1 MKYYQSSISLSIME
15 KIISSIRNEA
25 LTLEGLFNGLDELTW
40 KAETSFKS
48 WSPEIIL
55 SHLLY
60 FDRMTIY
67 SLNDLD
73 KFNEEATFLF
83 KTFSSETNSLTRAQI
98 VKDRLLIDSRS
109 SMIAEWKA
117 SNQEMTNIFFNV
129 EPDQRCQWFGPDMSA
144 RMFMVARYMETWS
157 HSQAIYELLDERR
170 HYTDDIE
177 HIVDIGVKT
186 FKWSFR
192 NRKLD
197 VPEII
202 PSIELIS
209 PTGKIWP
216 FNEINKEE
224 SILGLATDF
233 CHVVTQNRNIKDT
246 ELEVNGRISEHW
258 MSIAQC
264 FAGEPEDPPEQG
276 ERN

>member
-1 MKYYQSSISLSIME
+1 ME

-202 PSIELIS
+202 PYIELIS
-209 PTGKIWP
+209 PTGETWS

-246 ELEVNGRISEHW
+246 ELEVNGKISEHW

>member
-1 MKYYQSSISLSIME
+1 MKYYQSSIALSIME

-25 LTLEGLFNGLDELTW
+25 LTLEGLFNGLDDLTW

-60 FDRMTIY
+60 FDQMTIY

-73 KFNEEATFLF
+73 KFNDEARFLF

-109 SMIAEWKA
+109 SMIAELKA
-117 SNQEMTNIFFNV
+117 SNQEMTNIFINV

-186 FKWSFR
+186 FKILK
-192 NRKLD
+192 KLNN
-197 VPEII
+197 
-202 PSIELIS
+202 SKHFLIS
-209 PTGKIWP
+209 SVCFSKNGAMVW
-216 FNEINKEE
+216 NHSEQ
-224 SILGLATDF
+224 S
-233 CHVVTQNRNIKDT
+233 
-246 ELEVNGRISEHW
+246 ELKMKN
-258 MSIAQC
+258 
-264 FAGEPEDPPEQG
+264 F
-276 ERN
+276 

>member
-1 MKYYQSSISLSIME
+1 ME

-25 LTLEGLFNGLDELTW
+25 LTLEVLFNGLDELAW

-157 HSQAIYELLDERR
+157 HSQAIYELLDEPR

-202 PSIELIS
+202 PYIELIS
-209 PTGKIWP
+209 PTGKTWS
-216 FNEINKEE
+216 FNEINKDE

-246 ELEVNGRISEHW
+246 ELEVNGKISEHW

>member
-1 MKYYQSSISLSIME
+1 MKYYQSLIALSIME

-25 LTLEGLFNGLDELTW
+25 LMLEVLFNGLDELTW

-157 HSQAIYELLDERR
+157 HSQAIYELLDERGPD
-170 HYTDDIE
+170 HQKEFHVSAVVDDQVFDPGWGKSKKEAEQMAAYLALVALGEIE
-177 HIVDIGVKT
+177 E
-186 FKWSFR
+186 S
-192 NRKLD
+192 N
-197 VPEII
+197 VPE
-202 PSIELIS
+202 
-209 PTGKIWP
+209 
-216 FNEINKEE
+216 
-224 SILGLATDF
+224 
-233 CHVVTQNRNIKDT
+233 
-246 ELEVNGRISEHW
+246 
-258 MSIAQC
+258 
-264 FAGEPEDPPEQG
+264 
-276 ERN
+276 